1 MDPGIRGRKAIING
15 GSVGGGG
22 RSFQGRRLRAQS
34 CGLPGTDTGPP
45 SVERCY
51 CAFFAAASQIQTN

>member
-1 MDPGIRGRKAIING
+1 MAAASGVVADHSKADGFTRN
-15 GSVGGGG
+15 
-22 RSFQGRRLRAQS
+22 L
-34 CGLPGTDTGPP
+34 GLPGTDTGPP